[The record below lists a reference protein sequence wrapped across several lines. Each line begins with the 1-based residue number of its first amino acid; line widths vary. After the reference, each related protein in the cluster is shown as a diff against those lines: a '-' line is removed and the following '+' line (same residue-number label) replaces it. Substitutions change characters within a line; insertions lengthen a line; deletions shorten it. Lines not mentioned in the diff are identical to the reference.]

1 MNTSIMKQH
10 IACRM
15 CQKRTLDFVF
25 SLGSTALANAFLTR
39 QQLSDPEW
47 FFPLDV
53 YVCRTCSLVQ
63 LGHVVSPDVLFK
75 NYVYVSS
82 TSIVFQQYFE
92 KYALEAYKRFNLGKN
107 SFIIDI
113 GSNDGIL
120 LKPFQSLGA
129 RVLGVEP
136 AIRIA
141 KQANQ
146 EGIETVCE
154 YMTTRVARTVSDRY
168 GEANI
173 VTANNV
179 FAHIDDLDEIV
190 SSVKILL
197 GAHGVFIIE
206 APYLV
211 DFVENMYFDL
221 VYHEHL
227 SYVAVRPLIRYF
239 ERLGMEVFDVR
250 KTLAHG
256 GSIRI
261 FVQKKGGG
269 RSVAS
274 TVATFVHREERLKL
288 DKSETFRVFAKKILK
303 NKGALLNLLVK
314 LKMKGKRIAGYGA
327 PAKGNTFL
335 SYFGIGKDMLD
346 FIVDD
351 SQWKQGLFTPGTH
364 IPVIS
369 SRELYEQ
376 QPDYLLILAWNFA
389 ESIMKQH
396 ERFRKRGGK
405 FIIPVPTP
413 RVL

>member
-1 MNTSIMKQH
+1 
-10 IACRM
+10 M

-92 KYALEAYKRFNLGKN
+92 TYAQDAYKRFNVGKN

-146 EGIETVCE
+146 EGIETLCE
-154 YMTTRVARTVSDRY
+154 YMTIRVARTVSDRY
-168 GEANI
+168 GEASI

-211 DFVENMYFDL
+211 DFVKNMYFDL

-227 SYVAVRPLIRYF
+227 SYLAVRPLILYF
-239 ERLGMEVFDVR
+239 ERLGMEVFDVS
-250 KTLAHG
+250 KTPAHG

-269 RSVAS
+269 RSVAP
-274 TVATFVHREERLKL
+274 TVAKFVHREERLKL
-288 DKSETFRVFAKKILK
+288 DKIETFQIFAKKILK
-303 NKGALLNLLVK
+303 NKGALLNLLVR
-314 LKMKGKRIAGYGA
+314 LKVKGKRIAGYGA
-327 PAKGNTFL
+327 PAKGNTLL

-351 SQWKQGLFTPGTH
+351 SHWKQGLYTPGTH
-364 IPVIS
+364 IPVVS
-369 SRELYEQ
+369 SDAIYQ
-376 QPDYLLILAWNFA
+376 KKPDYLLILAWNFA
-389 ESIMKQH
+389 KPIMQMHK
-396 ERFRKRGGK
+396 KYLDGGGRC
-405 FIIPVPTP
+405 IIPVPVP
-413 RVL
+413 KIIIHP